1 MNRLSETTAAIFLL
15 ALAFVLVATI
25 VLFTLVIAVLP

>member
-1 MNRLSETTAAIFLL
+1 MKRLSEATAAIFLL